1 MTRLIVD
8 CDPGIDDALALLLA
22 CGSPEF
28 ELLGITTVAGNRPA
42 PVTAVNA
49 CRVMGLGGRHE
60 VPVFAGA
67 VRPLAQAQPRCN
79 LVHGEDGLGGVAL
92 PEAGAPA
99 AEHASDFIARTL
111 LAEPAG
117 SVTLVAVGPLT
128 NLALAE
134 IKHPGLLKRAKSL
147 VVMGGAAFCPGNI
160 TPNAEFNFYADA
172 LAAHTVM
179 ASGPTVHLFGL
190 DVTSMAVM
198 SEDWIASLGA
208 LDTPAAWAAHA
219 MLRAYSL
226 EDPLLHDACPL
237 AWLLEPGLFRGDVC
251 SVEVDWRPGP
261 TEGQIY
267 ARRLSG
273 ADDAAKGHAVV
284 YTHVDAPRLLALMR
298 ERIAR
303 LPASRR

>member
-1 MTRLIVD
+1 MTRLIID

-42 PVTAVNA
+42 PITAANA
-49 CRVMGLGGRHE
+49 CRLMDLAGRHE
-60 VPVFAGA
+60 VPVFMGA

-79 LVHGEDGLGGVAL
+79 LVHGEDGLGGVVL
-92 PEAGAPA
+92 PAGRTPA

-134 IKHPGLLKRAKSL
+134 IKHPGLLQRAKTL
-147 VVMGGAAFCPGNI
+147 AVMGGAAFQPGNI
-160 TPNAEFNFYADA
+160 TPCAEFNFYADP

-179 ASGPTVHLFGL
+179 SCGQQVHLFGL
-190 DVTSMAVM
+190 DVTSKAVM
-198 SEDWIASLGA
+198 SEDWIASLGMLHTRSA
-208 LDTPAAWAAHA
+208 QAAHA
-219 MLRAYSL
+219 MLHAYAL

-237 AWLLEPGLFRGDVC
+237 AWLLEPALFRGETC
-251 SVEVDWRPGP
+251 TVEVDWRPGL
-261 TEGQIY
+261 TEGQSC
-267 ARRLSG
+267 ALRRPG
-273 ADDAAKGHAVV
+273 MPDAGRANAVV
-284 YTHVDAPRLLALMR
+284 YTHVDGPRLLALVR
-298 ERIAR
+298 ERLAS
-303 LPASRR
+303 LP